1 MNKEFEESEV
11 NRKEKVQGIPELKSN
26 INGWNARLDNLDRAL
41 EQQEQ
46 YSKRNCLL
54 IHIIDKEN
62 QEIAKVVIMNIF
74 KKEVDEE
81 ITHQDIK

>member
-1 MNKEFEESEV
+1 M
-11 NRKEKVQGIPELKSN
+11 KSN